1 MTASSIDNEWMTF
14 LESASSCGNF
24 ISGSGIREKKDF
36 KTSAS
41 LDTGHSTSK
50 THAPYIAPLE
60 LKACP
65 LVMDE
70 NELYIST
77 KTKVIYL
84 NIPIDIHD
92 IFWKLPIVE
101 YWKQEE
107 GIVKKQI
114 KIVSKSKEEYD
125 IYKQKLENIYYY
137 NEHIIKQIDNP
148 HARRIK
154 FKDERKITIGISK
167 KDIMNYRG
175 KKKNAFYNCFA
186 IILRFKYQGIFKEI
200 HIKVFNTGK
209 MEIPG
214 VQNSHFLEIAKMMI
228 LKYLKMYINS
238 EIHFV
243 NSNEENN
250 VLINSNFKCGF
261 YINQNKL
268 YSILN
273 GPKYNIETSYDP
285 CTYPGVKCKFYYNN
299 EIADEDVNQNGQILQ
314 EDRCMKMSE
323 LIENKKYTEISFMI
337 FRTGSCLIL
346 GNCNEH
352 ILNYVYKFIKNILIV
367 EYPEINAVIENV
379 SDKIKKPKIRKRMIK
394 MTREYYSSIFRENI

>member
-1 MTASSIDNEWMTF
+1 MTLSINDEWMTF
-14 LESASSCGNF
+14 LESSSSCGNF
-24 ISGSGIREKKDF
+24 ISGNGNRAKVDVKCIQES
-36 KTSAS
+36 
-41 LDTGHSTSK
+41 STLTNDPNITK
-50 THAPYIAPLE
+50 
-60 LKACP
+60 CP
-65 LVMDE
+65 LIME
-70 NELYIST
+70 NDELYIST

-84 NIPIDIHD
+84 NTPIDIYD
-92 IFWKLPIVE
+92 IFWKLPVIE
-101 YWKQEE
+101 YWKPEE

-114 KIVSKSKEEYD
+114 KIVSKSKEDYEEY
-125 IYKQKLENIYYY
+125 KKKLEGIYYY

-148 HARRIK
+148 NARRIK

-186 IILRFKYQGIFKEI
+186 IILRFKYENVFKEI

-214 VQNSHFLEIAKMMI
+214 VQNSQFLEIAKEMI
-228 LKYLKMYINS
+228 LRCLKEYVTHDLYFINC
-238 EIHFV
+238 E
-243 NSNEENN
+243 EENN

-268 YSILN
+268 YTILN
-273 GPKYNIETSYDP
+273 GAKYNIETSYEP

-299 EIADEDVNQNGQILQ
+299 EISDTHVKQNGQILQ

-323 LIENKKYTEISFMI
+323 LIDNKKYTEVSFMI

-346 GNCNEH
+346 GNCNER
-352 ILNYVYKFIKNILIV
+352 ILNFVYNFIKNILIE
-367 EYPEINAVIENV
+367 EYNDINVLIQNV
-379 SDKIKKPKIRKRMIK
+379 SDKIKKPKIRKRIVK
-394 MTREYYSSIFRENI
+394 MTKEYYSTIFRGNI

>member
-1 MTASSIDNEWMTF
+1 MTFSIDNEWMTF
-14 LESASSCGNF
+14 LESSSSGGNF
-24 ISGSGIREKKDF
+24 VAGNGSRSKI
-36 KTSAS
+36 
-41 LDTGHSTSK
+41 DTKCFQESTSIPRDEHNNISK
-50 THAPYIAPLE
+50 
-60 LKACP
+60 CP
-65 LVMDE
+65 LIMEE

-84 NIPIDIHD
+84 NTPIDIYD
-92 IFWKLPIVE
+92 IFWKMPVVE
-101 YWKQEE
+101 YWKPEE

-114 KIVSKSKEEYD
+114 KIVSKSKEDYEEY
-125 IYKQKLENIYYY
+125 KKKLEGIYYY

-148 HARRIK
+148 NARRIK

-186 IILRFKYQGIFKEI
+186 IILRFKYENVFKEI

-214 VQNSHFLEIAKMMI
+214 VQNSHFLDIAKEMV
-228 LKYLKMYINS
+228 LRYLKQYVTHDIYFINC
-238 EIHFV
+238 
-243 NSNEENN
+243 NEENN

-268 YSILN
+268 YSVLN
-273 GPKYNIETSYDP
+273 GPKYNIETSYEP

-299 EIADEDVNQNGQILQ
+299 DLSDVDIMQNGQILQ
-314 EDRCMKMSE
+314 QDRSMKMSE
-323 LIENKKYTEISFMI
+323 LIDNKKYTEISFMI

-346 GNCNEH
+346 GNCNER
-352 ILNYVYKFIKNILIV
+352 ILNHVYNFIKTILIK
-367 EYPEINAVIENV
+367 EYNDINVLMDNV
-379 SDKIKKPKIRKRMIK
+379 SDKVKKTKIRKRNIK
-394 MTREYYSSIFRENI
+394 MTREYYSSIFI